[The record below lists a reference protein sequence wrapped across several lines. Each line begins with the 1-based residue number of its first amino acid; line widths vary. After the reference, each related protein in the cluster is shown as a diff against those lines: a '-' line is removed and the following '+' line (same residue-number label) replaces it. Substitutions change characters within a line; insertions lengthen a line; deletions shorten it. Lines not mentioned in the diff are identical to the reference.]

1 MWWRPWIRSKMN
13 AVDNHGHNGNEKR
26 WPARQDGSE
35 RSGPLFED
43 EDQNEKD
50 DLLAKMK
57 AREVDPFS
65 WYIGPTCSS
74 KRWWRE
80 KWIPKEKMFSLIN
93 AEKIKRKEVR
103 APYTERRI
111 PVRNDDANSYRI
123 SFYFTHTKI
132 NYKEQSRKDIFI
144 LFIYL

>member
-1 MWWRPWIRSKMN
+1 MN
-13 AVDNHGHNGNEKR
+13 AVNDHGHNGNEKR

-57 AREVDPFS
+57 AREVDPFFVVHRNDLLVN
-65 WYIGPTCSS
+65 IKTREVAARICSL
-74 KRWWRE
+74 KRE
-80 KWIPKEKMFSLIN
+80 M
-93 AEKIKRKEVR
+93 KIWKIRQEIR

-111 PVRNDDANSYRI
+111 SVRNDDVNSYRI
-123 SFYFTHTKI
+123 SLYFTHTKI
-132 NYKEQSRKDIFI
+132 HYKNNQEKDIFI
-144 LFIYL
+144 FIYVSLI